1 VIALG
6 YKRYMSA
13 FKMSFAN
20 FIYKN
25 LDNLKPSS
33 LAKEVREAEC
43 NHKAQE
49 KYEK

>member
-13 FKMSFAN
+13 FKTSFVD

-25 LDNLKPSS
+25 LDNLEPSN
-33 LAKEVREAEC
+33 LVEEVREAEC
-43 NHKAQE
+43 N
-49 KYEK
+49 